1 MLTKK
6 FQSLA
11 QVVGCVTIGLLA
23 VYGLLTLAGGGPAL
37 ASVSAALG
45 TASGQA
51 SGSAAVLPATF
62 NYQGMLRN
70 PDGSL
75 TTGSYTITA
84 RIYDVPASGSAVYTE
99 TFLNVTVRDGFF
111 NVVLGDNPQGQ
122 NLMSVFSEMPR
133 YIGIQLDDTAELIP
147 RQRIHGVPWALY
159 ATNAMTATTLVPNA
173 TINGL
178 NGLVV
183 NGNLSASGNLAV
195 TGDITGAQNL
205 TVTANVAAHDMT
217 ASGDMSVIGQ
227 VRSAHTVSGVIS
239 TTLTT
244 KSYVDFHW
252 PDGHYCI
259 LRAGGTC
266 PAGFSTGWIY
276 TDGEDTSPGTT
287 GGGAV
292 GDSTYSSDGSA
303 LQFCCK

>member
-23 VYGLLTLAGGGPAL
+23 VYGLLTLAGGGSAL
-37 ASVSAALG
+37 ASVGAALG

-51 SGSAAVLPATF
+51 SASAAVLPSTF
-62 NYQGMLRN
+62 NYQGLLRN

-84 RIYDVPASGSAVYTE
+84 RIYDAAASGSVLYTE
-99 TFLNVTVRDGFF
+99 TFSSVTVRDGLF

-122 NLMSVFSEMPR
+122 NLTSVFAQMPR
-133 YIGIQLDDTAELIP
+133 YIGIQLDDAPELIP
-147 RQRIHGVPWALY
+147 LQRLHGVPWALY

-178 NGLVV
+178 NGLAVD
-183 NGNLSASGNLAV
+183 GNVTV
-195 TGDITGAQNL
+195 TGK
-205 TVTANVAAHDMT
+205 VTSAPT
-217 ASGDMSVIGQ
+217 ASGDS
-227 VRSAHTVSGVIS
+227 S
-239 TTLTT
+239 TTVTT
-244 KSYVDFHW
+244 KGYVDAKW
-252 PDGHYCI
+252 PDGSYCI
-259 LRAGGTC
+259 LRGAGVPC
-266 PAGFSTGWIY
+266 PAGFNGGNIY
-276 TDGEDTSPGTT
+276 TDGEDENPQT
-287 GGGAV
+287 GCAGAI
-292 GDSTYSSDGSA
+292 GASSCSSAGSD

>member
-205 TVTANVAAHDMT
+205 TVTANVAAHDI
-217 ASGDMSVIGQ
+217 DVIGQ
-227 VRSAHTVSGVIS
+227 VRSAHTVSGNIS

-244 KSYVDFHW
+244 KSYVDTKW
-252 PDGHYCI
+252 PDGSYCI
-259 LRAGGTC
+259 WRSGNIC
-266 PAGFSTGWIY
+266 PSGFISGAIGFDTEDDNNVDRH
-276 TDGEDTSPGTT
+276 TDPI
-287 GGGAV
+287 
-292 GDSTYSSDGSA
+292 GDAHTYYGSGSWEIE
-303 LQFCCK
+303 LCCK